1 MTTQPLAILIPIA
14 FTVCGLLFTMR
25 NTKYR
30 NDTAK
35 NNDLDVP
42 IIQNNTQYVVI
53 RNKRLRIVHII
64 NELGAK
70 VPLVVFI
77 HGLGGQVT
85 QWENQIEYFSSTANI
100 LAVDLLGCG
109 KSEVTNRL
117 EDYTTESLVDDLEDL
132 LKRYP
137 SENTVLI
144 CHSYGC
150 CLGAKLYHRV
160 KHTIKALTLIS
171 VKANITESELAEKQ
185 KIQSYPNILFDIF
198 RYYDRFGGIHS
209 TSVDRVLH
217 KDANN
222 ELRAKQLRW
231 NRQSK
236 TIVWKYMMF
245 GINWFTQAEISS
257 IECPILLMTGQ
268 EDKITPPGN
277 MTIIQEWC
285 KSHSTIFYIPES
297 GHNAMLEKPGTVN
310 LIINDFLIK
319 KCGLET
325 LDPAWQI
332 LFKTKDEN
340 KWSMKNFQKWKRT
353 PIISERTVDSTKFRA
368 MKVMRQNDEEHCPKS
383 FIARHPDIGFIIDI
397 TKDPPPYRTSDF
409 DNSHITYIKL
419 STVSKIP
426 PSRDDIRRF
435 IQVAKE
441 AWDKK
446 PDKQIAVHCHYGFNR
461 TGFMIC
467 CYLIEELHCSVA
479 EALRWFAETR
489 PAGIKHRHFRDEL
502 YLRYE
507 VQNNSNLYHSEYSN
521 SE

>member
-1 MTTQPLAILIPIA
+1 MELRSVVNNQWLLSWPSIMTTQPLAILIPIA

-268 EDKITPPGN
+268 EDKITPPE
-277 MTIIQEWC
+277 MW
-285 KSHSTIFYIPES
+285 
-297 GHNAMLEKPGTVN
+297 
-310 LIINDFLIK
+310 
-319 KCGLET
+319 
-325 LDPAWQI
+325 
-332 LFKTKDEN
+332 
-340 KWSMKNFQKWKRT
+340 NFQKWKRT